1 MTKKILFVPLDE
13 RPCNYSF
20 PEKLIKCSKDYE
32 LLEPSRSIL
41 GSKKEPT
48 NYCKLEKFILDNCKK
63 ADVAVISI
71 DQLLY
76 GGIVPSR
83 VHNLDIDTLSNRLS
97 ILKRIKE
104 INPNIILYCFLLIMR
119 CPNYSSS
126 DEEPDYYEKYG
137 EIINKIGTKI
147 HKKEDYSSCLND
159 EIKPYLD
166 DYINRRKKNLE
177 MIKRTLSLS
186 KDIIDFLIIPQDDS
200 QPYGFTMMDRIE
212 VLDAIK
218 ELKLDN
224 IELYPGADEIGLTLL
239 SRAINKI
246 NSNKKLIY
254 LDFMYESSKD
264 IIPAYENKPLLD
276 TIKHH
281 INASGNLITDD
292 YNKAD
297 IVLFLNYDKD
307 KELESVNPVNII
319 DKDAYI
325 KQISRMII
333 AKKNSKIVGLVDKF
347 YVNGGNIEYMKLLNE
362 LFGINNIDCYSGWNT
377 SSNSLG
383 TVIAFSTVIS
393 YSGRS
398 DNSSIFVVERLYDD
412 LIYQAKMRKYIVEN
426 MLPKLGLNYF
436 DSGDTQGEVSIIVRD
451 ELNKYMKENFF
462 NIYSEYK
469 LNEVRMPWKRMFE
482 IDVEVSK

>member
-1 MTKKILFVPLDE
+1 MKKRLLFIPLDE

-20 PEKLIKCSKDYE
+20 PEKLINSINDYE

-41 GSKKEPT
+41 GYKKSPT
-48 NYCKLEKFILDNCKK
+48 DYKELEKYILDNVKN
-63 ADVAVISI
+63 ANVAIISI

-83 VHNLDIDTLSNRLS
+83 IHNLDIIELSNRLS
-97 ILKRIKE
+97 LLKKIKE
-104 INPNIILYCFLLIMR
+104 INPDITLYCFLLIMR

-126 DEEPDYYEKYG
+126 DEEPDYYEQYG
-137 EIINKIGTKI
+137 EIINKIGVKI
-147 HKKEDYSSCLND
+147 HKNEDYSSYLND
-159 EIKPYLD
+159 DIKSCLD
-166 DYINRRKKNLE
+166 DYVDRRKKNLE
-177 MIKRTLSLS
+177 MIKKTLNLS
-186 KDIIDFLIIPQDDS
+186 KDLIDYLIIPQDDS

-212 VLDAIK
+212 VLDMIS
-218 ELKLDN
+218 ELKLKN

-239 SRAINKI
+239 SRAINHLE
-246 NSNKKLIY
+246 SNKKSIY

-281 INASGNLITDD
+281 INASGNEIVSD
-292 YNKAD
+292 YEKAD

-307 KELESVNPVNII
+307 KENESVNPIDLI

-325 KQISRMII
+325 KQIERMSI
-333 AKKNSKIVGLVDKF
+333 AKENNKTIGLVDKF

-362 LFGINNIDCYSGWNT
+362 TFGINNLDSYSGWNT

-383 TVIAFSTVIS
+383 TVIAFSTIIS
-393 YSGRS
+393 YSGKS
-398 DNSSIFVVERLYDD
+398 EASSIFNIERIYDD
-412 LIYQAKMRKYIVEN
+412 LIYQSKIRRYVVDNK
-426 MLPKLGLNYF
+426 LPSLGLNYF
-436 DSGDTQGEVSIIVRD
+436 DSGDINGTVSNIVKE
-451 ELNKYMKENFF
+451 ELANYMKEHFY
-462 NIYSEYK
+462 NIYKEYK
-469 LNEVRMPWKRMFE
+469 LVKVRMPWKRMFE